1 MKISNLAKRMTRTIL
16 IISVLFIVASVI
28 YYRSLAFIPF
38 LLGTILGTAVS
49 IWKVFV
55 LEQAVDR
62 ALAMDKKK
70 AGNFVGLQQLLRLF
84 ITGVVLLLGAV
95 VPQISL
101 WGVAAGII
109 AFQLAL
115 YLEQLIYKK

>member
-1 MKISNLAKRMTRTIL
+1 MKISNLAKRMTRAIL

-38 LLGTILGTAVS
+38 LLGTLLGTAVS

-84 ITGVVLLLGAV
+84 VTGIVLFLGAI

-101 WGVAAGII
+101 WGVASGII

-115 YLEQLIYKK
+115 YLEQVIYKK

>member
-38 LLGTILGTAVS
+38 LLGTLLGTAVS

-84 ITGVVLLLGAV
+84 ITGIVLLLGAV